1 MSPEAFLVAQGKAD
15 RLPQD
20 QWPRTQEAS
29 SKGGARRAA
38 EPQDSSATTG
48 MTAAPVP
55 SPHSLVH
62 NLVTLT
68 ELQE

>member
-29 SKGGARRAA
+29 SKGDARRAA